1 MRRSDREVTN
11 PAELADILRR
21 ANTIRLALHG
31 EPYPY
36 VVPLSY
42 GFEVVDGTFL
52 LYFHGAKQG
61 RKHDLIAKNPH
72 VCVEAGIMHHYAE
85 TPQGITTVYES
96 VIGEGTA
103 QRVKG
108 GAAAKGLELLLAHCG
123 YEGYEC
129 TQTDMDMTQVY
140 QITLESIT
148 GKRREV

>member
-21 ANTIRLALHG
+21 ANTIRLALHD

-42 GFEVVDGTFL
+42 GFEVVDRTFL

-61 RKHDLIAKNPH
+61 RKHELIAKNPR
-72 VCVEAGIMHHYAE
+72 VCVEADIMHRYAE

-96 VIGEGTA
+96 VIGAGTA
-103 QRVKG
+103 RRVEG
-108 GAAAKGLELLLAHCG
+108 AAAAKGLELLLVHCG
-123 YEGYEC
+123 YENYAY
-129 TQTDMDMTQVY
+129 DRADLDMTWVY
-140 QITLESIT
+140 QIALESIT